1 MPSVAIVVLAGM
13 VFSGLGIWILGL
25 VKTSTDRGPRARGL
39 FILYTGLGAQIAAEI
54 FLAALSMLR
63 DVQAALAAD
72 RELGVLLI
80 DGAAWLIFAGRF
92 AALFAAASAGRAL
105 AATVPRARATSRGL
119 PPWALPA
126 AWAAA
131 YIACRV
137 GASALPIAALPALD
151 AAFLAVAAA
160 YPSILAALALRFLRE
175 SRPRRAQLGFE
186 RAVAAAVAWGYLPAR
201 LILVLADAALSRG
214 VPPLAFAW
222 IDAGFFLALN
232 LALYLRFAFGGARGA
247 GGAGAR
253 EAGEAFLARCETF
266 GLSKREI
273 EVASILVSSGSYK
286 DAASALGISADTVK
300 SHAKSL
306 YRKTKARDRFE
317 LLGILG
323 PSPENPPE

>member
-1 MPSVAIVVLAGM
+1 
-13 VFSGLGIWILGL
+13 
-25 VKTSTDRGPRARGL
+25 
-39 FILYTGLGAQIAAEI
+39 
-54 FLAALSMLR
+54 MLR

-72 RELGVLLI
+72 RDLGVLLI
-80 DGAAWLIFAGRF
+80 DGAAWLVFAGRF
-92 AALFAAASAGRAL
+92 AALFSAASAVRSL
-105 AATVPRARATSRGL
+105 VAAVPGARAPTRGSS
-119 PPWALPA
+119 PWIISA

-131 YIACRV
+131 YIACRA

-151 AAFLAVAAA
+151 SAFLAVAAA
-160 YPSILAALALRFLRE
+160 YPAILAALALLFLRE

-186 RAVAAAVAWGYLPAR
+186 RAVAAAAAWGYLPAR
-201 LILVLADAALSRG
+201 LILVLADAALERG

-222 IDAGFFLALN
+222 IDAGFLFALN

-247 GGAGAR
+247 GGAGAG
-253 EAGEAFLARCETF
+253 ESGEAFLARCEAF

-286 DAASALGISADTVK
+286 DAASALGISADTIK

-323 PSPENPPE
+323 PSPGNPPE